1 MRQLKIAIIGAG
13 STYTPEL
20 IEGVINRSTSLP
32 VTELVLMDIDERK
45 LNIVGGLCRR
55 MVEKAGIKVSF
66 KITMDLTEA
75 LRDADFVLAQIR
87 VGKLPCR
94 ILDEKIPLKYGL
106 IGQETTGIGGFFKA
120 LRTIPVMLE
129 IAKQMEAL
137 CPQAW
142 LINFSN
148 PSGILAQAL
157 QNHTKIKSLG
167 LCNVPINMFAGV
179 EQSLDR
185 SDLDIEYVGLNHLSF
200 ITGIKQQGK
209 DLLQE
214 ALSQGVQGQGM
225 KNIPLQGFSTELI
238 QTIGAIPSSYLEYF
252 YYRDDKLKHLMEEKQ
267 CRGEVCVEI
276 EERLLE
282 QYQQE
287 TLADKPKE
295 LEKRGGARY
304 SEAAISLVDAIYNDK
319 QEVHVV
325 NVLNQGAL
333 NFMAGDDTVEVA
345 AVIGKSGAVPVP
357 IHHFSNTHV
366 MELMKT
372 VKAYERHT
380 VKAAMDGD
388 DDEAIKAL
396 LIHPLIGD
404 YNKAKQCYEE
414 MKLAHRA
421 YLPCFFTNETN

>member
-1 MRQLKIAIIGAG
+1 MKKLKLAIIGAG

-20 IEGVINRSTSLP
+20 IEGVINRREVLP
-32 VTELVLMDIDERK
+32 VTELTLMDIDERK

-55 MVEKAGIKVSF
+55 MVEKAGLKVHF
-66 KITMDLTEA
+66 QLTMDLSEA

-120 LRTIPVMLE
+120 LRTIPVMLD
-129 IAKQMEAL
+129 IAKRMEEL
-137 CPQAW
+137 CPEAW

-157 QNHTKIKSLG
+157 QNHSKIKTLG
-167 LCNVPINMFAGV
+167 LCNVPINMFADV
-179 EQSLDR
+179 EQSLGR
-185 SDLDIEYVGLNHLSF
+185 NDLDIEYVGLNHLSF
-200 ITGIKQQGK
+200 ITGIRHQGK

-214 ALSQGVQGQGM
+214 ALMQGVQGQGM
-225 KNIPLQGFSTELI
+225 KNIPLEGFSTELI
-238 QTIGAIPSSYLEYF
+238 QTIAAIPSSYLEYF
-252 YYRDDKLKHLMEEKQ
+252 YYRDDKLKHLMEEER

-276 EERLLE
+276 EEKLLE

-287 TLADKPKE
+287 SLAEKPKE
-295 LEKRGGARY
+295 LEQRGGARY

-325 NVLNQGAL
+325 NVLNGGAL
-333 NFMAGDDTVEVA
+333 GFMEAEDTVEVA
-345 AVIGKSGAVPVP
+345 AVIGKSGATPLS
-357 IHHFSNTHV
+357 IHNFTNTHV

-380 VKAAMDGD
+380 VNAAMNGD
-388 DDEAIKAL
+388 EEEAMRAL
-396 LIHPLIGD
+396 LIHPLVGD
-404 YNKAKQCYEE
+404 YHKAKQCFEE
-414 MKLAHRA
+414 MKFAHRA
-421 YLPCFFTNETN
+421 YLPQFYK